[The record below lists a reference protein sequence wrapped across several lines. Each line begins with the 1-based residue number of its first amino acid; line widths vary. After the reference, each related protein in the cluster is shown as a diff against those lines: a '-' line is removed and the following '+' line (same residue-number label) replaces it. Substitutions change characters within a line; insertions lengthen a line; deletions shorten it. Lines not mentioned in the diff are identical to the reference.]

1 MWGSSTSGDFR
12 KSKTSTCL
20 ILDLLDTPPKV
31 RLPLFLSIIIISF
44 IIITP
49 HNGSVNGCPQAR
61 GTAPCF
67 FVLSCNWCSEAA
79 FRILCGCSLATP
91 WLLYS
96 CSLGAPW
103 LIHGCS
109 IAAPWLLPGCS
120 LVARWLLCYF
130 YIAAAAKWLICFN
143 SLAAPLLLL
152 DFSRAAPYSMVAP
165 WLLHSYSMVAPW
177 LLYGCSMA
185 APWRLHNNK
194 YINNTFKIPWKAL
207 KHLKDLKQTR

>member
-1 MWGSSTSGDFR
+1 MSIYCLKPNFFKLWGSSTSGDFR

-20 ILDLLDTPPKV
+20 ILTLSDTPPKV
-31 RLPLFLSIIIISF
+31 RLPLFLSIIIIIISF

-49 HNGSVNGCPQAR
+49 HNGSVNVCPQPR

-67 FVLSCNWCSEAA
+67 LCYLATGVLKLLLVYSVD
-79 FRILCGCSLATP
+79 GCSLATP
-91 WLLYS
+91 LLLFS

-109 IAAPWLLPGCS
+109 IAAPWLVPGCS
-120 LVARWLLCYF
+120 LVARWVLCYF

-152 DFSRAAPYSMVAP
+152 DFSRATPYSMVAP
-165 WLLHSYSMVAPW
+165 
-177 LLYGCSMA
+177 
-185 APWRLHNNK
+185 
-194 YINNTFKIPWKAL
+194 
-207 KHLKDLKQTR
+207 